1 MKKIVFAVMG
11 LLALFTILR
20 SYGEDSGGTRFLLE
34 PGVLE
39 VSSAEGSARI
49 AFGLLERTGGTPR
62 TWSLL
67 PIRVE
72 LTSGRQRLTLALNG
86 LSLLSPGGV
95 RVGRPLRVTGLRQG
109 DVISVGGKVT
119 VAGTVHGDV
128 WTFGADVQL
137 ERGAVVTGSAVALG
151 GTVRAERGAVIRGN
165 KYSLPNVKLPLLR
178 LFSSGESAATFRFL
192 IQALGVVLYLLLLFL
207 AVHFTRE
214 RLAGLVGALASQWKG
229 AILYLVLAIFLIPIG
244 VALLVATILG
254 IVVVPFVAVAVLV
267 LAYLGFLGFTVRLGM
282 WMRGLSP
289 DAPASVLY
297 TSGLLGLLVIKGP
310 VLLGILLGLL
320 ASAPCQ
326 AVGRFLFVLGAAA
339 TIASALYGFGGTL
352 RFLRSQAG
360 GGPAA

>member
-1 MKKIVFAVMG
+1 VRKIVFVVMG

-20 SYGEDSGGTRFLLE
+20 AYGEQTGARFLLE
-34 PGVLE
+34 PGALE
-39 VSSAEGSARI
+39 ISSPEGTARI

-72 LTSGRQRLTLALNG
+72 LISGRQRLALGLNG
-86 LSLLSPGGV
+86 LSLLSPGGI
-95 RVGRPLRVTGLRQG
+95 RVGRPLRITGQRQG
-109 DVISVGGKVT
+109 DVICVGGKVT
-119 VAGTVHGDV
+119 VLGTVHGDV

-137 ERGAVVTGSAVALG
+137 GRGAVVTGNVVALG
-151 GTVRAERGAVIRGN
+151 GRIRAEPGAVIRGN

-178 LFSSGESAATFRFL
+178 LLSSGESAATFRFL
-192 IQALGVVLYLLLLFL
+192 VQALGVLLYLLLLFL
-207 AVHFTRE
+207 AVHFAGG

-229 AILYLVLAIFLIPIG
+229 AILYLVLAVFLIPIG

-254 IVVVPFVAVAVLV
+254 IVLVPFVAVAVMV

-282 WMRGLSP
+282 WMRGL
-289 DAPASVLY
+289 APETQAGAAY

-320 ASAPCQ
+320 SSDFCQ
-326 AVGRFLFVLGAAA
+326 AVGRFLFGLGAAA
-339 TIASALYGFGGTL
+339 TIVSALYGFGGTL
-352 RFLRSQAG
+352 RYLRSQAG
-360 GGPAA
+360 SAA